1 MATIQK
7 FKLVFFTPVS
17 KTRAI
22 LDHLFEKYPQA
33 LGKIGNYEQCAFV
46 TRGTGQYRLSSVCP
60 FAIHMMNIGQFKP
73 TAEAQ
78 PTIGTP
84 GALEFVEEDRVELIV
99 LDQGDKVQL
108 KNAVRELKKVRKTPL
123 LYI

>member
-1 MATIQK
+1 
-7 FKLVFFTPVS
+7 
-17 KTRAI
+17 
-22 LDHLFEKYPQA
+22 
-33 LGKIGNYEQCAFV
+33 
-46 TRGTGQYRLSSVCP
+46 
-60 FAIHMMNIGQFKP
+60 MNIGQFRP

-84 GALEFVEEDRVELIV
+84 GELEFVEEDRVELIV

-108 KNAVRELKKVRKTPL
+108 RNAVRELKKVLETLL

>member
-1 MATIQK
+1 MK
-7 FKLVFFTPVS
+7 
-17 KTRAI
+17 
-22 LDHLFEKYPQA
+22 
-33 LGKIGNYEQCAFV
+33 
-46 TRGTGQYRLSSVCP
+46 
-60 FAIHMMNIGQFKP
+60 IGQFRP

-84 GALEFVEEDRVELIV
+84 GELEFVEEDRVELIV

-108 KNAVRELKKVRKTPL
+108 RNAVQELKKVLETLL